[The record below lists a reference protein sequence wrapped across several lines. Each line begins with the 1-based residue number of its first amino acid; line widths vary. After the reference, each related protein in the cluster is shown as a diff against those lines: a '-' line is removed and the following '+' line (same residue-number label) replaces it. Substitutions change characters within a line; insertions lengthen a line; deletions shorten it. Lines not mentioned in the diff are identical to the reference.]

1 MNLHDFIENY
11 DPQEQIMIMHNDE
24 VVYEGETGKLD
35 ILLRSSVRRQ
45 SCKIVD
51 GITQIIIWT

>member
-1 MNLHDFIENY
+1 
-11 DPQEQIMIMHNDE
+11 MIMHNDE